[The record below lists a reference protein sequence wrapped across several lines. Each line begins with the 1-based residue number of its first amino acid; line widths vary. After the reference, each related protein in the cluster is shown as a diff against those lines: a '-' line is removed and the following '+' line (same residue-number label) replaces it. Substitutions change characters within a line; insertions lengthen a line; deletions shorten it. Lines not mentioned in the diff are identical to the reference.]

1 MIDEL
6 TTTLL
11 ELKAARTTVEQV
23 LDGLTLSADP
33 SQGIAAA
40 ASSLERLAEQYSKT
54 GWIID
59 PISARIRV
67 ESDPARRRSSVESEA
82 SVHHVSLLASETRV
96 RPCDVQPEESTP
108 NVQSTTS

>member
-1 MIDEL
+1 VIDEL

-54 GWIID
+54 VG
-59 PISARIRV
+59 SLTRFQL
-67 ESDPARRRSSVESEA
+67 ESESKA
-82 SVHHVSLLASETRV
+82 TPRGDAAAWKVRLAS
-96 RPCDVQPEESTP
+96 
-108 NVQSTTS
+108 TT